1 MIRKAIAASEESE
14 RDRLN
19 SIKSQKKQ
27 TMDKKR
33 EQLQREQL
41 QQEQILQS
49 AFKTHHAEM
58 QKEE

>member
-14 RDRLN
+14 RERLN
-19 SIKSQKKQ
+19 SIKSQKRQ

-41 QQEQILQS
+41 E
-49 AFKTHHAEM
+49 
-58 QKEE
+58 

>member
-14 RDRLN
+14 RERINL
-19 SIKSQKKQ
+19 IKSQKRQ

-41 QQEQILQS
+41 E
-49 AFKTHHAEM
+49 
-58 QKEE
+58 

>member
-14 RDRLN
+14 RERLN
-19 SIKSQKKQ
+19 SLKLQKRQ

-41 QQEQILQS
+41 E
-49 AFKTHHAEM
+49 
-58 QKEE
+58 